1 LATIDLTSY
10 LRYMQVTILRIFRK
24 IHRTLGAFLFLFFFI
39 VAITGLTLGWKKN
52 SNGWILPATMKGSA
66 TNLDNWKTTKE
77 LLRISDSL
85 LINKVDKSLS
95 TQLDRI
101 DIRKDKGIVK
111 FLYIDNY
118 WEIQLDGQSGNVL
131 QISQRRSDFFED
143 IHDGSFLDRYFKTD
157 GEPIKLIYTSIM
169 GISLFLFTVTG
180 CWLWL
185 GPKFIRNKK
194 KDSSAGNY
202 KIKHTVYSA

>member
-1 LATIDLTSY
+1 MATIDLTSY

-52 SNGWILPATMKGSA
+52 SNGWMLPATMKGSA

-194 KDSSAGNY
+194 RR
-202 KIKHTVYSA
+202 

>member
-1 LATIDLTSY
+1 MATIDLTSY

-101 DIRKDKGIVK
+101 DIRKDKGIIK

-118 WEIQLDGQSGNVL
+118 WEIQLDGQSGEVL

-194 KDSSAGNY
+194 RR
-202 KIKHTVYSA
+202 

>member
-24 IHRTLGAFLFLFFFI
+24 IHRTLGAFLFFFFFI

-194 KDSSAGNY
+194 RR
-202 KIKHTVYSA
+202 

>member
-1 LATIDLTSY
+1 MATIDLTSY

-24 IHRTLGAFLFLFFFI
+24 IHRTLGAFLFFFFFI

-194 KDSSAGNY
+194 RR
-202 KIKHTVYSA
+202 

>member
-1 LATIDLTSY
+1 
-10 LRYMQVTILRIFRK
+10 MQVTILRVFRK
-24 IHRTLGAFLFLFFFI
+24 IHRTMGAFLFLFFFI
-39 VAITGLTLGWKKN
+39 VAITGLMLGWKKN
-52 SNGWILPATMKGSA
+52 SNGWVLPATMKGSA
-66 TNLDNWKTTKE
+66 TNLDHWKSNNE
-77 LLRISDSL
+77 LLRISDSI
-85 LINKVDKSLS
+85 LINKVDKSLR
-95 TQLDRI
+95 TELDRI

-111 FLYIDNY
+111 FSYIDNY

-143 IHDGSFLDRYFKTD
+143 VHDGSFLDRYFNTN

-169 GISLFLFTVTG
+169 GISLFLFTITG

-194 KDSSAGNY
+194 RN
-202 KIKHTVYSA
+202 

>member
-52 SNGWILPATMKGSA
+52 SNGWMLPATMKGSA

-194 KDSSAGNY
+194 RR
-202 KIKHTVYSA
+202 

>member
-1 LATIDLTSY
+1 MATIDLTSY

-39 VAITGLTLGWKKN
+39 VAITGLTVGWKKN
-52 SNGWILPATMKGSA
+52 SNGWMLPATMKGSA

-194 KDSSAGNY
+194 RR
-202 KIKHTVYSA
+202 

>member
-1 LATIDLTSY
+1 MATIDLTSY

-52 SNGWILPATMKGSA
+52 SNGWMLPATMKGSA

-101 DIRKDKGIVK
+101 DIRKDMGIVK

-194 KDSSAGNY
+194 RR
-202 KIKHTVYSA
+202 

>member
-1 LATIDLTSY
+1 MATIDLTSY

-194 KDSSAGNY
+194 RR
-202 KIKHTVYSA
+202 

>member
-194 KDSSAGNY
+194 RR
-202 KIKHTVYSA
+202 